1 MNLIELSNN
10 LKDVPDHYLMNE
22 VQQPTGAYPAY
33 LVISELTRR
42 KGMRDRALKNDP
54 KSTVVEDLTQ
64 PNREQ
69 MMAAV
74 AQMQQPA
81 PQQQPLPPQMP
92 PQMPLPPQMPQM
104 PPSGL
109 MATPQASSLAATDAV
124 ASPRKRMAGGGL
136 VAFQEGG
143 DVKRFYQGGGMP
155 YDLLQTANQSDS
167 NQLDENLP
175 ALSRATQK
183 AYGSLSGAA
192 QGVFGSPKIKKIDPE
207 TGDAVSLGEYMK
219 RQEAKEVAIGAK
231 TIQAQKEA
239 AQADLR
245 GQITAD
251 HANVQNVIL
260 PKSKT
265 ALSRGSLGGSAASVP
280 AAPQQQMPFP
290 AVPTDEQL
298 AAAGQKAIGMF
309 GQNVPQRF
317 SETEKEIGKRT
328 QNLKDR
334 RKSALNEALM
344 MAGIGVLKSKSPG
357 RYFGEGAEEG
367 MLAYRQSMKDV
378 RGGEDL
384 MTDAK
389 QSLAHQ
395 QLLQDLAQQKIGQ
408 DAQQRVLDMYRY
420 GSDARY
426 QQGQLANAQEQN
438 RLAGLK
444 LPAEINLL
452 SSQAE
457 MMRERGDLYG
467 RGGAGAVQSQMLT
480 PALRSQAVKNAS
492 MYMLGQGLT
501 DPTSEQYKIA
511 YPQALYQA
519 QQALMT
525 QNPAAQGAAAPGPN
539 TYLNLIQ

>member
-1 MNLIELSNN
+1 LD
-10 LKDVPDHYLMNE
+10 LKKKKDKEAADKARFLASASTALP
-22 VQQPTGAYPAY
+22 GG
-33 LVISELTRR
+33 ELTPSNERYQKVMSAR
-42 KGMRDRALKNDP
+42 K
-54 KSTVVEDLTQ
+54 
-64 PNREQ
+64 
-69 MMAAV
+69 
-74 AQMQQPA
+74 
-81 PQQQPLPPQMP
+81 
-92 PQMPLPPQMPQM
+92 
-104 PPSGL
+104 
-109 MATPQASSLAATDAV
+109 
-124 ASPRKRMAGGGL
+124 
-136 VAFQEGG
+136 
-143 DVKRFYQGGGMP
+143 
-155 YDLLQTANQSDS
+155 
-167 NQLDENLP
+167 DENLAQTQRNIMDA
-175 ALSRATQK
+175 ALGTNKNEPLIVGK
-183 AYGSLSGAA
+183 APRSSAGKAA
-192 QGVFGSPKIKKIDPE
+192 
-207 TGDAVSLGEYMK
+207 
-219 RQEAKEVAIGAK
+219 
-231 TIQAQKEA
+231 
-239 AQADLR
+239 
-245 GQITAD
+245 
-251 HANVQNVIL
+251 
-260 PKSKT
+260 
-265 ALSRGSLGGSAASVP
+265 SAAPVP
-280 AAPQQQMPFP
+280 VSSQQQMAFP
-290 AVPTDEQL
+290 AAPTDEQL

-367 MLAYRQSMKDV
+367 MLAYRQNMANVRAGEDSMTDV
-378 RGGEDL
+378 R
-384 MTDAK
+384 
-389 QSLAHQ
+389 QNLAHQ
-395 QLLQDLAQQKIGQ
+395 QLMQDLAQQQIGQ
-408 DAQQRVLDMYRY
+408 TAQQRALEMYKY
-420 GSDARY
+420 GNEAAY
-426 QQGQLANAQEQN
+426 QQGQLANVQEQV
-438 RLAGLK
+438 RMAGLK

>member
-69 MMAAV
+69 MMSAV

-92 PQMPLPPQMPQM
+92 MPPQMPPQIPQM
-104 PPSGL
+104 PAAGL
-109 MATPQASSLAATDAV
+109 MATPQASSLAATDAM

-143 DVKRFYQGGGMP
+143 DVKRFAGEDGSYVAGDP
-155 YDLLQTANQSDS
+155 SYYDPSPLSFLTNSRDQAIANLAAEKKKREDREAQARKDALLESAPGQVAYPKAITELPPAKDRLAAAEQSIRD
-167 NQLDENLP
+167 
-175 ALSRATQK
+175 QK
-183 AYGSLSGAA
+183 AALAA
-192 QGVFGSPKIKKIDPE
+192 QKQTPPSTKSAAPK
-207 TGDAVSLGEYMK
+207 V
-219 RQEAKEVAIGAK
+219 
-231 TIQAQKEA
+231 
-239 AQADLR
+239 AQA
-245 GQITAD
+245 A
-251 HANVQNVIL
+251 V
-260 PKSKT
+260 
-265 ALSRGSLGGSAASVP
+265 VP
-280 AAPQQQMPFP
+280 VSPQQQIAFP
-290 AVPTDEQL
+290 AAPTDEQL

-395 QLLQDLAQQKIGQ
+395 QLLQDIAQQKVGQ
-408 DAQQRVLDMYRY
+408 DAQQRALEMYKY
-420 GSDARY
+420 GNEAAY
-426 QQGQLANAQEQN
+426 QQGQLANIQEQL
-438 RLAGLK
+438 RMAGVK
-444 LPAEINLL
+444 LPAEINTLNA
-452 SSQAE
+452 QAE
-457 MMRERGDLYG
+457 MMKERGDLYG

-480 PALRSQAVKNAS
+480 PALRSQAVKNATMS
-492 MYMLGQGLT
+492 MIRQGI
-501 DPTSEQYKIA
+501 DANSEQYKTA
-511 YPQALYQA
+511 FPQALYQA
-519 QQALMT
+519 QQELMT
-525 QNPAAQGAAAPGPN
+525 QNPAAQGAAVPGLN
-539 TYLNLIQ
+539 AYLNIVQ

>member
-1 MNLIELSNN
+1 
-10 LKDVPDHYLMNE
+10 
-22 VQQPTGAYPAY
+22 
-33 LVISELTRR
+33 
-42 KGMRDRALKNDP
+42 MRDRALKNDP

-69 MMAAV
+69 MMSAV

-92 PQMPLPPQMPQM
+92 MPPQMPPQIPQM
-104 PPSGL
+104 PAAGL
-109 MATPQASSLAATDAV
+109 MATPQASSLAATDAM

-143 DVKRFYQGGGMP
+143 DVKRFDGRDGSVVKYDPTP
-155 YDLLQTANQSDS
+155 YDALTKSQDQSAADLKKKNDKIAADRAAFLASASTALPGGELTPS
-167 NQLDENLP
+167 NERYQNVMSARKDENLAQTQRNIMDA
-175 ALSRATQK
+175 ALGNNQNTPLIVGK
-183 AYGSLSGAA
+183 APRSSAGKAA
-192 QGVFGSPKIKKIDPE
+192 
-207 TGDAVSLGEYMK
+207 
-219 RQEAKEVAIGAK
+219 
-231 TIQAQKEA
+231 
-239 AQADLR
+239 
-245 GQITAD
+245 
-251 HANVQNVIL
+251 
-260 PKSKT
+260 
-265 ALSRGSLGGSAASVP
+265 SAATVP
-280 AAPQQQMPFP
+280 VSPQQQMAFP
-290 AVPTDEQL
+290 AIPTDEQL
-298 AAAGQKAIGMF
+298 AASGQKAIGMF

-395 QLLQDLAQQKIGQ
+395 QLLQDIAQQKVGQ
-408 DAQQRVLDMYRY
+408 DAQQRALEMYKY
-420 GSDARY
+420 VNEAAY
-426 QQGQLANAQEQN
+426 QQGQLANIQEQL
-438 RLAGLK
+438 RMAGVK
-444 LPAEINLL
+444 LPAEINTLNA
-452 SSQAE
+452 QAE

-480 PALRSQAVKNAS
+480 PALRSQAVKNATMS
-492 MYMLGQGLT
+492 MIRQGI
-501 DPTSEQYKIA
+501 DANSEQYKTA

-519 QQALMT
+519 QQELMT
-525 QNPAAQGAAAPGPN
+525 QNPAAQGAAVPGLN
-539 TYLNLIQ
+539 AYLNIVQ